1 MLAIQ
6 IIYDQYTPAVEAQI
20 TRDLIA
26 LKSSYPRATFSVVCA
41 SEEPERLLES
51 FGIMLYPKGTTK
63 LTLVY
68 KVADQWPEHPL
79 SHETRVIMRDLY
91 VPEEQITVDNTPR
104 VGYHLPYQGR
114 DIPNQVDLI
123 KRGPNGP
130 GGVDPAILLLW
141 GGPTMA
147 MGPGIW

>member
-26 LKSSYPRATFSVVCA
+26 LKSTHPKSEFAVICA
-41 SEEPERLLES
+41 SNDTERLLES
-51 FGIMLYPKGTTK
+51 FGIPLYPKGTSH

-68 KVADQWPEHPL
+68 KVSDQWPDHP
-79 SHETRVIMRDLY
+79 SETEATVVMRDLY
-91 VPEEQITVDNTPR
+91 VYEDTLTVDGTPT
-104 VGYHLPYQGR
+104 VGYYMPEQGR
-114 DIPNQVDLI
+114 SIPNQVDLV
-123 KRGPNGP
+123 KRGPTGP

-141 GGPTMA
+141 GGPTMS